1 MGMSGTT
8 LSESTAKASAWK
20 LPSISQSVISNFSA
34 MELFGIME
42 SGTSAIVSEI
52 SGTVEDDG

>member
-20 LPSISQSVISNFSA
+20 LPSISQPVISNFSA

-42 SGTSAIVSEI
+42 SGTSAIV
-52 SGTVEDDG
+52 